1 MPFELTNML
10 NTFIRLMNHILYVF
24 FGRFIVVYF
33 DNILIYSKRFDEH
46 IYIYIYIY
54 ISHLR

>member
-1 MPFELTNML
+1 MSFGLTNML

-24 FGRFIVVYF
+24 FGRFIVIYF

-46 IYIYIYIY
+46 IYIYIF
-54 ISHLR
+54 HLR